1 MILEGIKTSSDVKK
15 LSIRQLEILADEIRE
30 RIIGAVSKNGGHLA
44 SNLGVA
50 DLIVALHYCFDF
62 PKDKLLFDVG
72 HQCYAHKILT
82 ERNDRFDTIRQDGGL
97 SGFPN
102 IFESEYDAFCSGHAG
117 NSLSACL
124 GYCAARDAL
133 GQDYYVVDIVGDAS
147 FFNGE
152 NLEAA
157 TSADKKPKKFIVILN
172 DNEMSISSNNNGL
185 YKIMSSVTTKR
196 SYGRFMSFF
205 SKTIGNSLI
214 GKGLKRVKNFVKRS
228 MNGLSII
235 DSLGFKYVGIFN
247 GNKMSELVGILRKV
261 KNADRG
267 VLLHLKTVKG
277 KGLADAEENP
287 RIYHGVGKNLEATES
302 DFSRGVG
309 EILMGA
315 AAKDDKI
322 TAICA
327 GMKDGVGLA
336 EFEKKFPN
344 RFFDV
349 GIAEEH
355 AVTFAAGQALG
366 GLKPVVC
373 VYSTFLQRAYDQ
385 IMQDVCLQN
394 LPVVFMA
401 DRAGAVGADGVTHQ
415 GLFDLSYLGSIPNMS
430 IFAPKDVEEARVIFD
445 YCLKLSSPCAIRFPN
460 GKAIEF
466 ESRVPI
472 EKSLW
477 EYGELF
483 DDVVLCVGPRALKI
497 AFDAA
502 KQADRPITIVNCR
515 SVKPLDKDFLNRLD
529 GKRVVAIEEN
539 TKMGG
544 FGSAVAEYFFS
555 NDIRL
560 DFKILAFPDQFVKH
574 SSVEKQLERANIS
587 SESVLDAL
595 GR

>member
-502 KQADRPITIVNCR
+502 KQADRPITVVNCR